1 MIKVTAN
8 VDGMMCGM
16 CEAHVND
23 AVRAA
28 FNVKKVTSSHSKGET
43 EILSEDALDEAAV
56 RAAIEKTGYTVK
68 GIRSEPYEKKGFSLF
83 HWK

>member
-1 MIKVTAN
+1 M
-8 VDGMMCGM
+8 
-16 CEAHVND
+16 
-23 AVRAA
+23 
-28 FNVKKVTSSHSKGET
+28 KKVTSSHSKGET

-83 HWK
+83 HRK